1 MVETRDLAQ
10 LRQLNLEL
18 LRQLWVGQDAVRRS
32 VAKAASESSLDS
44 SSSYNSEM
52 PSSQETS
59 SVASRASPQ
68 DAHQGDPCD
77 RDGASSGVVSLPPAK
92 CLHQESPGPLR
103 PRSAPLLATSDSSD
117 PELSAELESL
127 DTQEAQALKSL
138 LAQRSKLSEF
148 LRQHFGKKVTSPIMQ
163 MGRRAFRRQTCSKSH
178 VEQGGGQTLVL
189 QPPSPRLSPGAHV
202 RPRVTNKE
210 SPVPEKSWR
219 LRPCLGYDW
228 IAGSPDNSSPV
239 TSKPEAFFSKLQK
252 FREANKEECICSDP
266 ESQFLGLQES
276 SAAEGDHECVYCYC
290 VNRRLFLV
298 PSDPR
303 TPCRLCRTPRGQRGP
318 ETLAEPAQVRVSIPL
333 SVLDPPHRYHIHRRK
348 SFDASDTLALPR
360 HCLLGWDILPPKSEK
375 SSAPKSL
382 DLWSSVSSEAQR
394 RKLSATSPSH
404 RAVPTRVPAPTL
416 IWSEPSVPQ
425 PRAAGPKP

>member
-1 MVETRDLAQ
+1 MRALCGPGVGDTCRGKPVDTPGMVETRDLAQ

-59 SVASRASPQ
+59 SVASRASCPQ
-68 DAHQGDPCD
+68 DAHRGDPCD
-77 RDGASSGVVSLPPAK
+77 RDGASSGVVSLPPAR
-92 CLHQESPGPLR
+92 CLHQEPPGPLR
-103 PRSAPLLATSDSSD
+103 PCSAPLLATSDSSD
-117 PELSAELESL
+117 PEPSAELDSL

-138 LAQRSKLSEF
+138 LAQRSKLSE
-148 LRQHFGKKVTSPIMQ
+148 
-163 MGRRAFRRQTCSKSH
+163 
-178 VEQGGGQTLVL
+178 
-189 QPPSPRLSPGAHV
+189 
-202 RPRVTNKE
+202 PRVTNKE

-219 LRPCLGYDW
+219 LRPCLGCDW

-252 FREANKEECICSDP
+252 FREANKEECICNDP

-298 PSDPR
+298 PSDPG
-303 TPCRLCRTPRGQRGP
+303 TPCCLCRTPRGQRGP
-318 ETLAEPAQVRVSIPL
+318 ETLAEPAQVRVRIPL
-333 SVLDPPHRYHIHRRK
+333 SVLDPPHRYRIHRRK

-404 RAVPTRVPAPTL
+404 RAVPTWVPAP
-416 IWSEPSVPQ
+416 P
-425 PRAAGPKP
+425 

>member
-1 MVETRDLAQ
+1 
-10 LRQLNLEL
+10 
-18 LRQLWVGQDAVRRS
+18 
-32 VAKAASESSLDS
+32 
-44 SSSYNSEM
+44 
-52 PSSQETS
+52 
-59 SVASRASPQ
+59 
-68 DAHQGDPCD
+68 
-77 RDGASSGVVSLPPAK
+77 
-92 CLHQESPGPLR
+92 
-103 PRSAPLLATSDSSD
+103 
-117 PELSAELESL
+117 
-127 DTQEAQALKSL
+127 
-138 LAQRSKLSEF
+138 
-148 LRQHFGKKVTSPIMQ
+148 
-163 MGRRAFRRQTCSKSH
+163 
-178 VEQGGGQTLVL
+178 
-189 QPPSPRLSPGAHV
+189 
-202 RPRVTNKE
+202 
-210 SPVPEKSWR
+210 
-219 LRPCLGYDW
+219 
-228 IAGSPDNSSPV
+228 SPDNSSPV

-404 RAVPTRVPAPTL
+404 RSPGGQDWGRSAEPGNVSLWGSLALTHGTSPGTTVACWLPHPTLEGRANAGPSPHPNLVRTLRAPAPCRRAEALRTGHWEVDSAPTVVSASL
-416 IWSEPSVPQ
+416 LREGRPREGSFAQPQ
-425 PRAAGPKP
+425 LEVDSGPTFLGWA

>member
-138 LAQRSKLSEF
+138 LAQRSKLSE
-148 LRQHFGKKVTSPIMQ
+148 
-163 MGRRAFRRQTCSKSH
+163 
-178 VEQGGGQTLVL
+178 
-189 QPPSPRLSPGAHV
+189 
-202 RPRVTNKE
+202 PRVTNKE

-404 RAVPTRVPAPTL
+404 RVRPRVPWERQMP
-416 IWSEPSVPQ
+416 WSSLGTAESWRAGLGPCQRGSQ
-425 PRAAGPKP
+425 PPP